1 VSNLGC
7 SIWILTALQA
17 KMVKQIW
24 NRKHGFDLCICPT
37 NTSIFIVTLYVN
49 YIIMNMFTSI
59 AHCTSGK
66 LEYCT
71 DLPLLTG
78 PKSFRRFFSHVILM
92 IQSLHL
98 LETQCILSA
107 ASLPATHFVNCSE
120 VHQNNSNLFVL
131 HPVLSNYS

>member
-1 VSNLGC
+1 MSNLGC
-7 SIWILTALQA
+7 SIWILTALQT

-37 NTSIFIVTLYVN
+37 KTSIFIVTFVN

-71 DLPLLTG
+71 DLPLLTS

-98 LETQCILSA
+98 LETQCILSI
-107 ASLPATHFVNCSE
+107 ASLPATHFVNSSE